1 MKIKQVCELTGLTD
15 RAIRYYIEE
24 GLVTPAYTENY
35 LGRKSFTFSEED
47 AQRLKDIMVL
57 RKFGFSIEEI
67 KLILTDPAAG
77 RGIIDDLMRSKQKA
91 ISAEQRALDALKA
104 VPYSTFSLPELADQL
119 SVPVQKVK
127 MPAENQKL
135 DNWDRFMLFNEYAFY
150 FLLALLPVGFFVWQ
164 WVWHAYYERYAGISG
179 WGWLAMMVTLLPTF
193 VMTGLGTR
201 IRCKMKK
208 LGRKLTA
215 WLVIG
220 CMLWQPV
227 SYRCA
232 QEIFGMSE
240 TTDFDHYMVLDVGC
254 SLHNSAMLKLFP
266 EYPGYGNRKYYYRRD
281 DNMLMYDVYAE
292 WTVDQ
297 EELQSEIAR
306 AEKLFASGWYGFHF
320 DNGIQRVETEN
331 FTCLFSVDPMR
342 ETPLGEPSAP
352 FRQMAKRHYCYVIF
366 AWNEE
371 TGRVRYC
378 VGDYFLGREPCEP
391 YYLSLEW

>member
-15 RAIRYYIEE
+15 RAIRYYIDEE
-24 GLVTPAYTENY
+24 LLAPAYTENY
-35 LGRKSFTFSEED
+35 LGRKSFSFSDED
-47 AQRLKDIMVL
+47 VQCLKDIMVL

-67 KLILTDPAAG
+67 RLIQREPAAG
-77 RGIIDDLMRSKQKA
+77 RGIVDDLMRSKRSA
-91 ISAEQRALDALKA
+91 IAEEQQALDTLKA
-104 VPYSTFSLPELADQL
+104 VPYRILSMPELADQL

-127 MPAENQKL
+127 MPADSRQP
-135 DNWDRFMLFNEYAFY
+135 DNWDRFMLFNEYVFY
-150 FLLALLPVGFFVWQ
+150 FLLALMPVGFFLQQ
-164 WVWHAYYERYAGISG
+164 WIWHAYYERYATVSG
-179 WGWLAMMVTLLPTF
+179 WGWLALALTLLPTF
-193 VMTGLGTR
+193 VMAALGTR
-201 IRCKMKK
+201 ILCRMKK
-208 LGRKLTA
+208 LPRKLTV

-227 SYRCA
+227 SYHCA
-232 QEIFGMSE
+232 QETFGMSE
-240 TTDFDHYMVLDVGC
+240 TTDFDHYMELDVGC
-254 SLHNSAMLKLFP
+254 SLHNSALLELFP
-266 EYPGYGNRKYYYRRD
+266 KYPGYGNRKYYYRHD
-281 DNMLMYDVYAE
+281 DHMLMYDVYAE

-306 AEKLFASGWYGFHF
+306 AEELFASKLYGFHF

-352 FRQMAKRHYCYVIF
+352 FRQMAKSHYLYVIF

-378 VGDYFLGREPCEP
+378 VGDYFLGRKPLEP